1 MGKWPAGG
9 TAESLAQA
17 GHLPTAA
24 ATEVVTV
31 ASAGRVGLR
40 SAPPPRGP
48 HDDQ

>member
-1 MGKWPAGG
+1 MWPAGA

-31 ASAGRVGLR
+31 AAPGRVGL
-40 SAPPPRGP
+40 
-48 HDDQ
+48 HTQL